1 MRSTIIPAQITTV
14 EDTIAANLNLTQILL
29 LMVPVFTGGAIYS
42 LVPPKLHLDIIK
54 LAVWL
59 VIALVFSTLAIRIKG
74 KVLLEW
80 LFIVVRYNLRP
91 RYYIFDK
98 NDQSFRD
105 LVIPLQTKPAVSLAK
120 SVQSR
125 KLKTKHKTIIEQTNL
140 EQILLNN
147 RFSTRFSFKENG
159 ALHVALEQVTP

>member
-1 MRSTIIPAQITTV
+1 MRSTVIPAQITTV

-29 LMVPVFTGGAIYS
+29 FMVPVFTGGAIYS
-42 LVPPKLHLDIIK
+42 LVPPKLHLDVIK
-54 LAVWL
+54 LVIWL
-59 VIALVFSTLAIRIKG
+59 AIAIVFSTLAIRIKG
-74 KVLLEW
+74 KILLEW
-80 LFIVVRYNLRP
+80 LSIIVRYNLRP
-91 RYYIFDK
+91 RFYIFDK

-105 LVIPLQTKPAVSLAK
+105 LVIPLKTKPAISLAK
-120 SVQSR
+120 LTQA
-125 KLKTKHKTIIEQTNL
+125 KKHKTTHKAVIEQTNL